1 MHLRLL
7 AAPAALAV
15 SLLASS
21 PEANQLPVVLPAV
34 GFEPLPV
41 DHDLKMPAAEASDLR
56 DDALARAKV
65 WLEAG
70 PIADADLRGN
80 PPGPGSFATTDEVV
94 CKFHPVESSGRT
106 AKFECVFEGGEVL
119 KVKYGRNPEVH
130 TEVAASRLLAALG
143 AGADRMYLVKTVRCF
158 GCPADPHALLTCI
171 SSPLEA
177 ILKDCKPIYGKT
189 NSSGEYTLT
198 LDYGK
203 YVDFP
208 IAAIERRMEGKAIR
222 ARADQGWGWVE
233 LDEAQ
238 RARRGATRAERDALR
253 LLAVILNNW
262 DNRSDN
268 QRLLCLPGGYVAGGA
283 KCSLP
288 FAYMHDVGGTF
299 GRVGGDSK
307 EERKLDVEGWS
318 AVPVWKDPSKCVVT
332 IASPLLHGA
341 TFGEATIS
349 ETGRRLLADR
359 LGQLSENQ
367 LRDLFEGARFAD
379 YEAASAA
386 SKDVGRWVI
395 ALQAKVRQVV
405 ERAPCPPS

>member
-1 MHLRLL
+1 MYLRLV
-7 AAPAALAV
+7 AAPAALVVA
-15 SLLASS
+15 LLASA

-41 DHDLKMPAAEASDLR
+41 DHDLKLPAEEASGLR

-65 WLEAG
+65 WRETG
-70 PIADADLRGN
+70 PIAEADLRGN
-80 PPGPGSFATTDEVV
+80 PPGPGSFATADEVA
-94 CKFHPVESSGRT
+94 CKFHPLESSGRT
-106 AKFECVFEGGEVL
+106 PKFECVFEGGEVL

-158 GCPADPHALLTCI
+158 GCPADPHALLSCI

-177 ILKDCKPIYGKT
+177 ILKGCKPIFGKT

-222 ARADQGWGWVE
+222 AKADQGWGWEE

-238 RARRGATRAERDALR
+238 RSRRGATRAERDALR

-262 DNRSDN
+262 DTRSDN
-268 QRLLCLPGGYVAGGA
+268 QRLLCLPGGHAAAGA

-288 FAYMHDVGGTF
+288 FAYMHDVGATF

-307 EERKLDVEGWS
+307 DERKLDVEGWS
-318 AVPVWKDPSKCVVT
+318 AVPVWKDPGTCVVA
-332 IASPLLHGA
+332 IASPPLHGA
-341 TFGEATIS
+341 TFDEVPIT
-349 ETGRRLLADR
+349 ETGRRFLADR
-359 LGQLSENQ
+359 LGQLSEKQ
-367 LRDLFEGARFAD
+367 IRDLFEGARFAD
-379 YEAASAA
+379 QEGASAA
-386 SKDVGRWVI
+386 SQDVSRWVT
-395 ALQAKVRQVV
+395 AFQAKVRQVV
-405 ERAPCPPS
+405 ERAPCPPI